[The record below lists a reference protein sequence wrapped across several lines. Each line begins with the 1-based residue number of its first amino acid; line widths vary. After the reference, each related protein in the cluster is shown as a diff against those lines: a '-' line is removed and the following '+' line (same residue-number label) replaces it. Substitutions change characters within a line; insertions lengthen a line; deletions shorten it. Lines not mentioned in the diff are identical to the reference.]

1 MKEKKTSLQILNE
14 IFFKS
19 PKIAQAVQDSIRKA
33 QDSENTEEFEN
44 QDRKYPVDED
54 DT

>member
-19 PKIAQAVQDSIRKA
+19 PQIAQAVQDSIRKT
-33 QDSENTEEFEN
+33 QDSDNTDKSEN